1 MVDALQIQMSWT
13 KITFLHATSQHWL
26 ESMIAVRGE
35 QKNQK
40 TDKPRKPEKNN
51 RKNRTEKK
59 PIKFLKKPAALVRFR
74 FYKQK
79 TKKTEPNRNET
90 DKKSEKNRAKP
101 KKPSQ
106 TEKNRAKTRKNRAK
120 PV

>member
-1 MVDALQIQMSWT
+1 
-13 KITFLHATSQHWL
+13 
-26 ESMIAVRGE
+26 MIAVRGE

-40 TDKPRKPEKNN
+40 TDKPRKPEK
-51 RKNRTEKK
+51 KITEKTE

-90 DKKSEKNRAKP
+90 DKKSEKKPSQTKKTEPNR

-106 TEKNRAKTRKNRAK
+106 N
-120 PV
+120 

>member
-1 MVDALQIQMSWT
+1 
-13 KITFLHATSQHWL
+13 
-26 ESMIAVRGE
+26 
-35 QKNQK
+35 
-40 TDKPRKPEKNN
+40 
-51 RKNRTEKK
+51 
-59 PIKFLKKPAALVRFR
+59 LKKPAALVRFR

-106 TEKNRAKTRKNRAK
+106 TEKTEPKLEKTEPNRFEPVFALKN
-120 PV
+120 